1 MIASLQGCVTV
12 KTTTSLI
19 VEVAGIGYEVFVPL
33 STYYQLPEEK
43 EECKLHIHTHVRED
57 VLQLFGFS
65 SLQEKSLFLLL
76 TRVSGVGP
84 KLALNILSGINLG
97 ELVVAISEGRLKT
110 LRAIPGVGP
119 KMAGRLVL
127 ELKEKVGEIG
137 FDGTQSESIPLD
149 SADAVRNDALSALV
163 NLGYSPK
170 EVKRAIDK
178 ILNEQGHEAELI
190 TEELIKEGLKV
201 LAKIR

>member
-1 MIASLQGCVTV
+1 MIASLQGCITA
-12 KTTTSLI
+12 KTTTTLI
-19 VEVAGIGYEVFVPL
+19 VEANGIGYEVFVPL

-43 EECKLHIHTHVRED
+43 SQCKLHIYTHVRED

-84 KLALNILSGINLG
+84 KLALNILSGIDSANL
-97 ELVVAISEGRLKT
+97 VDAISEGHLKT

-127 ELKEKVGEIG
+127 ELKEKVGEIAQVG
-137 FDGTQSESIPLD
+137 SSATTTSASG
-149 SADAVRNDALSALV
+149 ADAVRNDALSALI
-163 NLGYSPK
+163 NLGYMRND
-170 EVKRAIDK
+170 VKRALDK
-178 ILNEQGHEAELI
+178 ILTEQDRELA
-190 TEELIKEGLKV
+190 TEELIKEGLKR

>member
-1 MIASLQGCVTV
+1 MIASLQGRIVE

-33 STYYQLPEEK
+33 STYYHLPEEK
-43 EECKLHIHTHVRED
+43 AECKLHIYTHVRED

-65 SLQEKSLFLLL
+65 SLREKSLFLLL

-84 KLALNILSGINLG
+84 KLALNILSGIDPA
-97 ELVVAISEGRLKT
+97 ELVDAISEGHLKT

-127 ELKEKVGEIG
+127 ELKEKVLKIG
-137 FDGTQSESIPLD
+137 VEGVPSTSVLPD
-149 SADAVRNDALSALV
+149 SGDAVRFDAISALV
-163 NLGYSPK
+163 NLGYSRK
-170 EVKRAIDK
+170 DVKPAIDK
-178 ILNEQGHEAELI
+178 ILKERSHEDNAV
-190 TEELIKEGLKV
+190 TEELIKEGLKL